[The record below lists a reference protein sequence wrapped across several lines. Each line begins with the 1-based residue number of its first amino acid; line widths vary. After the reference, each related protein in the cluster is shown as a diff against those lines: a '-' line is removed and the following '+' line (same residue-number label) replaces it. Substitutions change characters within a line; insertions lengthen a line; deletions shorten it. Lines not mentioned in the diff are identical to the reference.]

1 MESNTKFN
9 QWLLFNMIHI
19 GLSLYAFVS
28 YNVHFNKSPEICNLI
43 SILVVIFICFICK
56 LNVSSLKLISKL

>member
-1 MESNTKFN
+1 MESNNKFN

-28 YNVHFNKSPEICNLI
+28 YNVLFNKSPDIYIHFNSNFYL
-43 SILVVIFICFICK
+43 LYM
-56 LNVSSLKLISKL
+56 

>member
-9 QWLLFNMIHI
+9 QWLLFNIIHI

-28 YNVHFNKSPEICNLI
+28 YNVHFSKSPEICNLI
-43 SILVVIFICFICK
+43 SILEVMFICFICK
-56 LNVSSLKLISKL
+56 LNVSSLKLFYKL